1 MDISALDQQSEVE
14 ESDKPSYLIR
24 PNYQHK

>member
-1 MDISALDQQSEVE
+1 MEISTSEQENIVE
-14 ESDKPSYLIR
+14 NSDKPSYLIR